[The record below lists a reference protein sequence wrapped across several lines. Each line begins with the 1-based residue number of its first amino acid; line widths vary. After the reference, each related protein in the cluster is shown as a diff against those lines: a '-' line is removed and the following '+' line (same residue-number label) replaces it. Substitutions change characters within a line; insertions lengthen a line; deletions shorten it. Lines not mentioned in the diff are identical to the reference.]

1 MPAHKKKLNVHA
13 RTYVCLGV
21 RQDARA
27 HKFDLTVLSAV
38 MRITKHTTHTNEINR
53 TLNYHV
59 DPVAI
64 CMYLRQREISDI
76 LNFTPLPMLS
86 CYAC

>member
-1 MPAHKKKLNVHA
+1 MCA
-13 RTYVCLGV
+13 RARVCV
-21 RQDARA
+21 RVCQDARA
-27 HKFDLTVLSAV
+27 HKLDLSVLSAA
-38 MRITKHTTHTNEINR
+38 MRITKHITNTHEIKR

-59 DPVAI
+59 DSLAI

>member
-1 MPAHKKKLNVHA
+1 MRV
-13 RTYVCLGV
+13 RVRVC
-21 RQDARA
+21 QDARA
-27 HKFDLTVLSAV
+27 HKLDLIVLFAA
-38 MRITKHTTHTNEINR
+38 MRITKHITNTNEIKR

-59 DPVAI
+59 DSLAI